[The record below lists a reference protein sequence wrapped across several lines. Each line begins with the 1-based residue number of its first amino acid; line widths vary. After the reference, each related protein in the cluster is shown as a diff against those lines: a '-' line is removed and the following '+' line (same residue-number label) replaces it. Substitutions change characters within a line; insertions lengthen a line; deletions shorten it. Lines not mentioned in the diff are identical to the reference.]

1 MAAAETGGDIAGA
14 VAGAETEVAGVE
26 AAAKAEGAVD
36 GIEAEAGAGAA
47 KAVAAAGDCA
57 RADDADRARRAPEPE
72 PWWAA
77 LDNSTTEGVGGAVE
91 LGKAL
96 EAFAMSVEVAGLR
109 PGAMASCL
117 LS

>member
-1 MAAAETGGDIAGA
+1 MLGLACGP

-26 AAAKAEGAVD
+26 AAAEAEGAVE
-36 GIEAEAGAGAA
+36 GTEAEAGAA
-47 KAVAAAGDCA
+47 KAVAVAEGCA
-57 RADDADRARRAPEPE
+57 RVDDADRARRDAEPE
-72 PWWAA
+72 PWWAV
-77 LDNSTTEGVGGAVE
+77 LDSSTKEGVGGAVE